1 MKICEFCGAANKDD
15 ALQCVSCG
23 ANSFKYKCNNCGTEF
38 SEGVH
43 CPHCGVKVGQ
53 AERTCP
59 VCNTKYYTAACPTCG
74 YVPSKQ
80 NTVRT
85 APTAPVAPTPVYVA
99 PQPVKPKRKTWLW
112 VLGWIFIFPLP
123 LTLILLKKDNM
134 KKGVKYGIII
144 AAWVVYILI
153 GTGASANEKKDTTS
167 SSAPAAT
174 TAVVAKEKETKPPT
188 ETKAPTEAAK
198 AKAPTV
204 APEEKP
210 TKAPTE
216 PPTLIS
222 FTDYTTE
229 IDAGSEAHVTIQ
241 GAPNTEYSI
250 TVTYQSGSKA
260 EGLEPQ
266 TTDSNGNTTWTWKVG
281 TNTTPGEHEITVRGG
296 GTSFSATFVVR

>member
-1 MKICEFCGAANKDD
+1 MKICEFCGTANKDD

-43 CPHCGVKVGQ
+43 CPHCGVKAGQ

-74 YVPSKQ
+74 YIPSKQ

-85 APTAPVAPTPVYVA
+85 APTAPVAPTPVYAA

-144 AAWVVYILI
+144 AAWVLYLVFGFL
-153 GTGASANEKKDTTS
+153 GGLSEKNNTNQVSSVSSNE
-167 SSAPAAT
+167 
-174 TAVVAKEKETKPPT
+174 TAIV
-188 ETKAPTEAAK
+188 TEAK
-198 AKAPTV
+198 
-204 APEEKP
+204 
-210 TKAPTE
+210 
-216 PPTLIS
+216 
-222 FTDYTTE
+222 
-229 IDAGSEAHVTIQ
+229 
-241 GAPNTEYSI
+241 
-250 TVTYQSGSKA
+250 
-260 EGLEPQ
+260 
-266 TTDSNGNTTWTWKVG
+266 
-281 TNTTPGEHEITVRGG
+281 TN
-296 GTSFSATFVVR
+296 